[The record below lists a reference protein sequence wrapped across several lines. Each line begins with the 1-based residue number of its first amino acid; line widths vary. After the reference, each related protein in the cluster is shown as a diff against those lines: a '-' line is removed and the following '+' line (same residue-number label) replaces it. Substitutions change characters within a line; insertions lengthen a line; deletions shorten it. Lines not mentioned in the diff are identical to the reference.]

1 MSQLRRLVGEEFEVG
16 CTIDIENTFDSCHA
30 HVELDGD
37 LPIHPGDAVRVLG
50 DPVVVRYG
58 EKVTLR
64 RTATVKRAGGL
75 KRVLTRLGGNLECID
90 LFEVSF
96 SSGSEL

>member
-16 CTIDIENTFDSCHA
+16 CTVDVENTFDSCHA
-30 HVELDGD
+30 HVELDGN
-37 LPIHPGDAVRVLG
+37 LAIHPGDAVRVQS

-58 EKVTLR
+58 DKFTLR
-64 RTATVKRAGGL
+64 RIARVKRAGVP
-75 KRVLTRLGGNLECID
+75 KRAWTRLRGRLECID